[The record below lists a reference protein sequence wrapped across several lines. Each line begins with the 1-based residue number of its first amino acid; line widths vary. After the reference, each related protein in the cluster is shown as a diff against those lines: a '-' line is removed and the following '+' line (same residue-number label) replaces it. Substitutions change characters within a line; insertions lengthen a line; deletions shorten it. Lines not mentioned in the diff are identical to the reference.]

1 MLFFEEDP
9 LDQAI
14 RTSKRAFLY
23 LAFFGFVVSFL
34 TIATSIYSLEVFDR
48 VLSGGSLA
56 TLGVLTIIMVIFSAI
71 LNFIQSIRTA
81 ILVDIAD
88 FLDKKLSSFLI
99 HISFDSLKSDLSK
112 APPSHNIKDLN
123 AIKAF
128 ISGQQFITAI
138 DAPWSLV
145 YILVIFLIHPFLG
158 WIIVLG
164 AVLLVLMAWA
174 NDFLTKKISGKVGEA
189 SLFLNKDLEVIER
202 NVEVVEAMRMKKNL
216 IENWQTNNQKFK
228 KLQHQ
233 ISHRG
238 NIISN
243 ITKFLRGMIYV
254 ATIAVGAILVIDNKM
269 SSGGIIACSI
279 LSSKALAPFDAAIS
293 LWNSFLSTKKSYL
306 RLKKLIKENPITENN
321 VSLPE
326 VQGSVTIEKLAFV
339 LPKQSKPIINGVN
352 INISAGDIVA
362 IIGPT
367 ASGKSTLAKLMVGI
381 YHPTS
386 GAIRLDGADIRNC
399 NSEDL
404 AKYIGYLPQDIELFS
419 GNIKTNIAR
428 MEKKFDDK
436 AVIEAAQIA
445 NVHQMILKLPKGYET
460 DIGMWG
466 TKISAGQRQRIAL
479 ARAFYGN
486 PKLVILDEPNSNLDT
501 EGDNALANC
510 LIEAKKRGITT
521 IIISHRQQII
531 QNVDKILV
539 LVSGEAKVFGSK
551 EEVMKAMSGK
561 QQIVGT

>member
-1 MLFFEEDP
+1 MLFLEENP

-14 RTSKRAFLY
+14 KTSKRAFLY
-23 LAFFGFVVSFL
+23 MAFFGFVASFL

-56 TLGVLTIIMVIFSAI
+56 TLGVLTLIIVIFYAVLSFIQAVRSAI
-71 LNFIQSIRTA
+71 LH
-81 ILVDIAD
+81 DIAD
-88 FLDKKLSSFLI
+88 FLDKKLSAFLI
-99 HISFDSLKSDLSK
+99 HISFDSLKTDLSK
-112 APPSHNIKDLN
+112 SPPSHNIKDLL
-123 AIKAF
+123 AIKNF
-128 ISGQQFITAI
+128 ISGSYFITAI
-138 DAPWSLV
+138 DAPWSIV
-145 YILVIFLIHPFLG
+145 YIVVIFFIHPLLG
-158 WIIVLG
+158 WIVILG
-164 AVLLVLMAWA
+164 AVLLLLMAWA

-189 SLFLNKDLEVIER
+189 SMFLNKDLEVIER
-202 NVEVVEAMRMKKNL
+202 NVEAVEAMRMKKSL
-216 IENWQTNNQKFK
+216 IENWQAHNQKLK

-233 ISHRG
+233 ITHRG

-254 ATIAVGAILVIDNKM
+254 STVAVGAVLVIDHKM

-279 LSSKALAPFDAAIS
+279 LSGKALAPFDAAIG
-293 LWNSFLSTKKSYL
+293 LWNSFLSTSKSYF
-306 RLKKLIKENPITENN
+306 RLKKLIKENQVAEENI
-321 VSLPE
+321 SMPE
-326 VQGSVTIEKLAFV
+326 VKGDVAIEKLAFI
-339 LPKQSKPIINGVN
+339 LPKSQKPIINGIN
-352 INISAGDIVA
+352 ININAGDVIA

-386 GAIRLDGADIRNC
+386 GAIRLDGADIKNC
-399 NSEDL
+399 NSDDL

-419 GNIKTNIAR
+419 GNVKTNIAR
-428 MEKKFDDK
+428 MQKKFDDK
-436 AVIEAAQIA
+436 AVMEAAQIA
-445 NVHQMILKLPKGYET
+445 FAHQMILRLPKGYET

-486 PKLVILDEPNSNLDT
+486 PKLVILDEPNSNLDS

-521 IIISHRQQII
+521 IIISHRPQII
-531 QNVDKILV
+531 NNVDKILV
-539 LVSGEAKVFGSK
+539 IVNGEAKAFGGRD
-551 EEVMKAMSGK
+551 EVMKKLQMSL
-561 QQIVGT
+561 